1 MGRGVG
7 RGNIGAEE
15 WGWGTE
21 GEGGGVVSPIPAD
34 SAAYGGTEG
43 EGGGVVS
50 PIPADSAAYSL
61 LTMEFYGII
70 TWVAVS
76 PNNKETNKLKT
87 K

>member
-7 RGNIGAEE
+7 RRNIGAEE
-15 WGWGTE
+15 WGWGW
-21 GEGGGVVSPIPAD
+21 
-34 SAAYGGTEG
+34 GTEG

-61 LTMEFYGII
+61 LTIEFYGII

-87 K
+87 KNKITTSAALE